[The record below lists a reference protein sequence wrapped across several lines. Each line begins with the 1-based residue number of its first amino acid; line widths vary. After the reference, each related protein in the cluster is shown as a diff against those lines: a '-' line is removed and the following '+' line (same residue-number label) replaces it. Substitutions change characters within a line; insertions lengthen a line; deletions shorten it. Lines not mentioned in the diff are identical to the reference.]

1 MSIDRMDWHYGG
13 DFPENLPVENG
24 GTHIGMYL
32 AWVINNELI
41 NETHLNE
48 DDESLDRVKKR
59 EMTGRDFLINV
70 CDEKF
75 SEGDLNEE
83 GLKFTRYYY
92 SDERDMKEYIVDYLK
107 VLAADLESVYHV
119 DDTWENYDKICK
131 VIDVRYREWKAI
143 NA

>member
-1 MSIDRMDWHYGG
+1 MDWHYGG